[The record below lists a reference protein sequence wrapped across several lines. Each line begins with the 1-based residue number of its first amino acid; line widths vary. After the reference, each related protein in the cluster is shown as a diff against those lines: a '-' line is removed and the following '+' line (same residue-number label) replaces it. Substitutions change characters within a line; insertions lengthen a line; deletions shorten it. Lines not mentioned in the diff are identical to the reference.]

1 MSIGLKIPA
10 VLIQAFHSCCELFSI
25 CTAFDLFTTCTSL
38 SYLQESL
45 QNNLIAMN
53 KQTYPKTGTAST
65 IFYNTAIIMIARRN
79 NPKEQTSLKGMARA
93 SNLPDILTIDYKFWH
108 TFLHVHVHVY
118 PHWLTLFFWPSLQ
131 TRAMAWSSLAGFQS
145 GSNMISLLAPIRL
158 RPHPPA
164 LLLSI
169 KMKSPP

>member
-10 VLIQAFHSCCELFSI
+10 VLIQAFHSCCEIFSI

-45 QNNLIAMN
+45 QNKLIAMN

-79 NPKEQTSLKGMARA
+79 NPKELTSLKGMARA

-108 TFLHVHVHVY
+108 TFYMYILIGSPSSFDH
-118 PHWLTLFFWPSLQ
+118 PSRREPWLGHRWLD
-131 TRAMAWSSLAGFQS
+131 SSLDQTWLACWHQS
-145 GSNMISLLAPIRL
+145 GWDHTHQPCYSA
-158 RPHPPA
+158 
-164 LLLSI
+164 
-169 KMKSPP
+169 